1 MDKKNIL
8 TKIKELFNKEV
19 ETEMAN
25 VMRIDGVAIFYEG
38 TELVEGKTK
47 LFLDEEMTKPAPDG
61 EHELEGGLIV
71 NLKDGILLSVKE
83 KMEEKE
89 DKEDMGE
96 MKDKEDKED
105 MGYGYGDKDKD
116 KDMMEDLD
124 TELMDGTKVRVSGG
138 EVSVGKMVLV
148 EKDGE
153 YVKAPEGQHNLKDG
167 RVIYVDEDGLINE
180 IETPDTKKE
189 EEDMSE
195 LFNSISKLVDEVKS
209 MKDNLSITSKMLDKM
224 KKENDEL
231 KEKFSKFSKEP
242 STQPTKH
249 EVKFSKMDKDTKLK
263 FFANQ
268 K

>member
-8 TKIKELFNKEV
+8 RKIKELFNKEV

-25 VMRIDGVAIFYEG
+25 VMRIDGVAIYYEG
-38 TELVEGKTK
+38 TELVEGETK

-89 DKEDMGE
+89 DEDDDQGGE
-96 MKDKEDKED
+96 ED

-138 EVSVGKMVLV
+138 VLSVGKMVLV

-180 IETPDTKKE
+180 IETSDTKKE

-209 MKDNLSITSKMLDKM
+209 MKGNLSITNKLLDKM
-224 KKENDEL
+224 KKENYEL